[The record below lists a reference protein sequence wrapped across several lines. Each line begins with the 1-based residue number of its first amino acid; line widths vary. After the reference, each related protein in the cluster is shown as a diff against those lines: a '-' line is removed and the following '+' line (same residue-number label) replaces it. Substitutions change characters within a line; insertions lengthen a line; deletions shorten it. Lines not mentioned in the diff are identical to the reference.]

1 MPIFTSKDKD
11 KNRSVNFMAVDGLPE
26 YQLGDAINATI
37 VKNENVLRI
46 KARVFKRP
54 IINLPINKILSA
66 VFASETEILEKDKS
80 VIGRAAVGTLLL
92 GPLGTIVGGMSGI
105 GAKHKREIKNFLLIS
120 YAGEDEEKTIVFEVI
135 GASIGWA
142 KFLKELNAL
151 IPNKPEQKTSITL

>member
-66 VFASETEILEKDKS
+66 VFC
-80 VIGRAAVGTLLL
+80 
-92 GPLGTIVGGMSGI
+92 
-105 GAKHKREIKNFLLIS
+105 F
-120 YAGEDEEKTIVFEVI
+120 
-135 GASIGWA
+135 
-142 KFLKELNAL
+142 
-151 IPNKPEQKTSITL
+151 

>member
-80 VIGRAAVGTLLL
+80 VIGLR
-92 GPLGTIVGGMSGI
+92 SGWDSSSWSF
-105 GAKHKREIKNFLLIS
+105 GNYRRRYVRDRRKAQARN
-120 YAGEDEEKTIVFEVI
+120 
-135 GASIGWA
+135 
-142 KFLKELNAL
+142 KELFVVL
-151 IPNKPEQKTSITL
+151 LRWRR

>member
-54 IINLPINKILSA
+54 TDQQNS
-66 VFASETEILEKDKS
+66 FCC
-80 VIGRAAVGTLLL
+80 
-92 GPLGTIVGGMSGI
+92 
-105 GAKHKREIKNFLLIS
+105 FC
-120 YAGEDEEKTIVFEVI
+120 F
-135 GASIGWA
+135 
-142 KFLKELNAL
+142 
-151 IPNKPEQKTSITL
+151 

>member
-105 GAKHKREIKNFLLIS
+105 GA
-120 YAGEDEEKTIVFEVI
+120 
-135 GASIGWA
+135 
-142 KFLKELNAL
+142 
-151 IPNKPEQKTSITL
+151 